1 MRPLLTGS
9 RKVGSLRYFA
19 FSDFSKPRNISRC
32 ANQEFRILCS
42 SGRVRSASSALLPAA
57 ASSTHCARR
66 YSSPMECVRRRIC
79 MRGPPPSGSCE
90 LPRLFLPEGL
100 TALRLQSADP
110 TTNTAHPL
118 RRRDR
123 HLYPCGDSPNRHS
136 RVRGSLAIASTQAGL
151 NLEKKECRREK
162 ENAGR
167 YNEASD
173 EDLQGLGSSPPRKI
187 SSNYTYCA
195 QMPGS
200 RQSVLLTDAL
210 YGGINVN

>member
-1 MRPLLTGS
+1 
-9 RKVGSLRYFA
+9 
-19 FSDFSKPRNISRC
+19 
-32 ANQEFRILCS
+32 
-42 SGRVRSASSALLPAA
+42 
-57 ASSTHCARR
+57 
-66 YSSPMECVRRRIC
+66 

-118 RRRDR
+118 HRRDR

-187 SSNYTYCA
+187 SSN
-195 QMPGS
+195 
-200 RQSVLLTDAL
+200 
-210 YGGINVN
+210 